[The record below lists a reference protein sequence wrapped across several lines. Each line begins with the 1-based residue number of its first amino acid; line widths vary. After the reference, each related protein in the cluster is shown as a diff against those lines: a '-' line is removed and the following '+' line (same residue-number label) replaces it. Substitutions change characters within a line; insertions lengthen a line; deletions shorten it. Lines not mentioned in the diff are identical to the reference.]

1 MLSTPIGKGY
11 IILINDKSL
20 WGKYVLR
27 NADFRFSAQI
37 RSHFLLHQKANRHRY
52 SERYPYFRPPHNWHT
67 YNDILWDI
75 PSFLLSLTC
84 QQLGTLLRTSL
95 LFYRPLIVTPIVT
108 LLGISQHFR
117 PHRFATNRDIFN
129 YIQLICHRFCKRT
142 IGTLFVTP
150 LQYPKQNTSSGLR

>member
-1 MLSTPIGKGY
+1 MFFEKITDYQQFSPVNDMLSTPIGKGY

-37 RSHFLLHQKANRHRY
+37 RSHFLLHQEANHHRY
-52 SERYPYFRPPHNWHT
+52 FEGQPYFLAAFHRHT
-67 YNDILWDI
+67 NGDIPWDI
-75 PSFLLSLTC
+75 PSILLSLIC

-108 LLGISQHFR
+108 SIGISHLFHCPR
-117 PHRFATNRDIFN
+117 LTNRQGHFLGHSCFFAVAP
-129 YIQLICHRFCKRT
+129 QAHKL
-142 IGTLFVTP
+142 
-150 LQYPKQNTSSGLR
+150 

>member
-37 RSHFLLHQKANRHRY
+37 QSHFLLHQKANRHRY

-75 PSFLLSLTC
+75 PSFCCPSIC
-84 QQLGTLLRTSL
+84 PPLGALLRTSL
-95 LFYRPLIVTPIVT
+95 LFCCCSIGTQIVTQ
-108 LLGISQHFR
+108 LGISHLFLC
-117 PHRFATNRDIFN
+117 PRFTN
-129 YIQLICHRFCKRT
+129 H
-142 IGTLFVTP
+142 
-150 LQYPKQNTSSGLR
+150 

>member
-27 NADFRFSAQI
+27 NADSCFSAQI
-37 RSHFLLHQKANRHRY
+37 RSHFLLHQKANHHRY
-52 SERYPYFRPPHNWHT
+52 FAGYPYFWPPFIGNT
-67 YNDILWDI
+67 IRDILWDI
-75 PSFLLSLTC
+75 PSFCCPSI
-84 QQLGTLLRTSL
+84 GTQ
-95 LFYRPLIVTPIVT
+95 IVT

-117 PHRFATNRDIFN
+117 PHRFATNRDVFN

-150 LQYPKQNTSSGLR
+150 LQYPKQNNSSGLSQFSNQS